1 MEPGNEANH
10 GIRVPREPGNE
21 ANLMV
26 VSFPDSTVWYR
37 GESLVSLYN
46 VLTRIRALKSTA
58 G

>member
-46 VLTRIRALKSTA
+46 VLTRLEL
-58 G
+58 